1 MTTEATPSVAEM
13 MADMDATMRANGL
26 NPDSYAVHYTTTA
39 ERTRYA
45 KPGTASGR
53 GRVRLLSPKQ
63 VNFIKRLMR
72 ERDTT
77 NLVRLPGSE
86 DIEFMS
92 LRGASDLIERLLACP
107 EIPEKVAQANL
118 ATPAQ
123 VGFALSLS
131 IQKLA
136 ITQGS
141 PEYATA
147 KKDLEK
153 LTKREI
159 SKKIDELK
167 ALADAPVQHAK
178 STNSA
183 PALPDVPEGRYAVE
197 IDGTLKFYQVDRPT
211 EGRWAGF
218 LFLKVQA
225 SDETYPIK
233 NKETKAAILAEIA
246 KDSYAALLRYGQE
259 IGRCGHCNRTLTDE
273 TSRAR
278 GIGPICINKF

>member
-1 MTTEATPSVAEM
+1 MTSVAEM
-13 MADMDATMRANGL
+13 MADMDAHLASIGL
-26 NPDSYAVHYTTTA
+26 NPAKYAVQTSDQVA
-39 ERTRYA
+39 PERTRYA
-45 KPGTASGR
+45 TPGATCGR
-53 GRVRLLSPKQ
+53 GRVRLLSAKQ
-63 VNFIKRLMR
+63 VAFIKRLMA
-72 ERDTT
+72 ERDTR

-107 EIPEKVAQANL
+107 EIPAKVAQGNL
-118 ATPAQ
+118 ASEKQ
-123 VGFALSLS
+123 VAFALSLTT
-131 IQKLA
+131 QKLA
-136 ITQGS
+136 IHEGT

-147 KKDLEK
+147 KANLEK

-159 SKKIDELK
+159 SAKIDQLK

-178 STNSA
+178 AANSA

-218 LFLKVQA
+218 VFLKVQA

-233 NKETKAAILAEIA
+233 NASAKREILAEIA
-246 KDSYAALLRYGQE
+246 KDTMGALLRYGRE

-278 GIGPICINKF
+278 GIGPKCATYL